1 MPIRRRLLFLTS
13 LSAFGGLLF
22 APFVLAGMRSAGNS
36 VPPSLSKLAVI
47 FFAASAVVAGLCSWA
62 GLRLA
67 DRAQLPM
74 PILRSWD
81 QRVGIPPGNLRG
93 TLFPAVLA
101 GLAAGIL
108 IGGVVHLLP
117 IPVNPGTLIVRLLTV
132 FFAATVTEV
141 VVHLFAMS
149 ALIVAFRR
157 PWLAIFL
164 SSVVFVLI
172 FHSGQMGSL
181 WMTALV
187 VGTNFVFSLLTG
199 WMYFR
204 YGFEAAL
211 LAHAIAHLL
220 ALAWN

>member
-1 MPIRRRLLFLTS
+1 MPIRRRLIFLTS

-22 APFVLAGMRSAGNS
+22 APFVLAGMRSSGNS
-36 VPPSLSKLAVI
+36 APPSLLKLAVI
-47 FFAASAVVAGLCSWA
+47 FFAASLVVAGLCSWA
-62 GLRLA
+62 GLRFA

-74 PILRSWD
+74 PILRAWD
-81 QRVGIPPGNLRG
+81 QRANIPSGALRSI
-93 TLFPAVLA
+93 LLSSILS

-108 IGGVVHLLP
+108 IGGVIHLLP
-117 IPVNPGTLIVRLLTV
+117 IPANPGTLVVRLLTV

-149 ALIVAFRR
+149 GLIVAFRR

-164 SSVVFVLI
+164 SSIVFVLI
-172 FHSGQMGSL
+172 FHSGQMPSF

-187 VGTNFVFSLLTG
+187 LGANFVFSLLTG

-220 ALAWN
+220 ALGWN